1 MVFLWEII
9 QENFSQKLLGKYD
22 EDASPDRFLL
32 RKGRRLLPDEFDK
45 PAIVVFEGSKKTM
58 SKYDCL
64 PNTSS
69 IPLVNYRIRKIL
81 EDLAPDD
88 VQFLDAKVICTDGE
102 LDGYQLLNATHTI
115 VGIDFEKSKYK
126 KIPMPRNGFIYS
138 WKYLTYKPGCMGVHH
153 IARDQEYIG
162 NLLVSETV
170 KRVFDKEHITAG
182 LIRPEEF
189 YRPYTVDD
197 LED

>member
-1 MVFLWEII
+1 MIYLWEAV
-9 QENFSQKLLGKYD
+9 QENYPNKLMGRYD
-22 EDASPDRFLL
+22 RDSSPDRFLL
-32 RKGRRLLPDEFDK
+32 EEGRSLKAGEFNK
-45 PAIVVFEGSKKTM
+45 PAIIIFRSTKKNM

-64 PNTSS
+64 PNSS
-69 IPLVNYRIRKIL
+69 LIPLVNQRIRKIL
-81 EDLAPDD
+81 EDLAPND
-88 VQFLDAKVICTDGE
+88 VQFLDAKVMCADGE
-102 LDGYQLLNATHTI
+102 LEGYQLLNATHTI
-115 VGIDFEKSKYK
+115 VGIDFEKSKYN
-126 KIPMPRNGFIYS
+126 KIPMPDDSFIYS

-170 KRVFDKEHITAG
+170 KRIFDKEHIIAG